1 MIMTAGGVSTI
12 HESFNIPYA
21 LSSVLLI
28 SIILITL
35 FLKFE
40 RLIAILGMV
49 TPFLVIIVTIIAM
62 YYLMTGS
69 LSFMIPINTRIPGL
83 FDNGGSMQLTMGA
96 YKLQQ
101 RSAFICN
108 GRSFKI

>member
-1 MIMTAGGVSTI
+1 MYCHSRWHFVLQTGYNLNAHNHTGPIKYYLPKRIATLFDIILTLFLLALAMIMTAGGVSTI

-49 TPFLVIIVTIIAM
+49 TPF
-62 YYLMTGS
+62 
-69 LSFMIPINTRIPGL
+69 
-83 FDNGGSMQLTMGA
+83 
-96 YKLQQ
+96 
-101 RSAFICN
+101 
-108 GRSFKI
+108 